1 MTLASVSPEVP
12 IPNLEHSLFVQ
23 MLCFPMR
30 RTLYFVGIHSLTV
43 TEDLLAPTNDFLSF
57 RINITRWTSR
67 YLADTEFS
75 QTINTLYHANTGV
88 SPSQVLRLRIRVS
101 WGPSYH
107 LLMWSIL
114 NLSKQHVSL
123 TRPRQKTLSVE
134 PSACHRFSKKCPS
147 PITGMGPTAWFA
159 IQVPTCPLRPQLQ
172 GLWAK
177 LWPNYPLSWH

>member
-101 WGPSYH
+101 
-107 LLMWSIL
+107 
-114 NLSKQHVSL
+114 
-123 TRPRQKTLSVE
+123 
-134 PSACHRFSKKCPS
+134 
-147 PITGMGPTAWFA
+147 
-159 IQVPTCPLRPQLQ
+159 
-172 GLWAK
+172 
-177 LWPNYPLSWH
+177 